1 MFGFRSK
8 RKGPQAEPLAPAV
21 VADATAAAAAPPG
34 RHISLLQQW
43 MSIAG
48 LQQRVIETLASEITR
63 TSDFVETEADSLSM
77 RFQRLADSARQ
88 QTQRVDS
95 LTELA
100 VGIDVE
106 GKMVRIDQVAKL
118 FEGTLSEVVDKI
130 LLLAKDSTDM
140 VFALDSLGTSIRN
153 VGKCNAGIDEINRT
167 LNMLALNARI
177 EGERAGH
184 AGAAF
189 RVVADEV
196 YELSKSTRALAET
209 MKTELKVM
217 TDGITCSHDKLKRV
231 ATVDLS
237 DDILVKERLERLL
250 RALVHRNDG
259 LSHIVADALKESQA
273 ISDDVGGM
281 ITGIQFQDR
290 TKQRLEHVVDTLQVL
305 ANALEEIK
313 SNTAREVP
321 DFVGESA
328 LDTAWIKHLL
338 ARYTMTE
345 MRERFVAQMLDGQ
358 PVDWGDGSTAKDGPS
373 SSGSIELF

>member
-1 MFGFRSK
+1 
-8 RKGPQAEPLAPAV
+8 
-21 VADATAAAAAPPG
+21 
-34 RHISLLQQW
+34 
-43 MSIAG
+43 MSIAS
-48 LQQRVIETLASEITR
+48 LQQRVIETLVCEITR
-63 TSDFVETEADSLSM
+63 TSEFVETEADSLSM
-77 RFQRLADSARQ
+77 RFQRLAESAQQ

-100 VGIDVE
+100 MGIDVE

-118 FEGTLSEVVDKI
+118 FEGTLSEVVAKI
-130 LLLAKDSTDM
+130 LLLSKDSMAM
-140 VFALDSLGTSIRN
+140 VYALDSLGTSIRN
-153 VGKCNAGIDEINRT
+153 VGKCNAGIDDINRN

-189 RVVADEV
+189 RVVANEV
-196 YELSKSTRALAET
+196 YELSKSTRSLAET
-209 MKTELKVM
+209 MKSELKIM
-217 TDGITCSHDKLKRV
+217 TDGIITSHDTLKRV
-231 ATVDLS
+231 ATIDLS
-237 DDILVKERLERLL
+237 DNILVKERLEMLL

-259 LSHIVADALKESQA
+259 LSHIVADALKESHA

-305 ANALEEIK
+305 ATALEEIRC
-313 SNTAREVP
+313 STAQEVP
-321 DFVGESA
+321 DFAGESA

-338 ARYTMTE
+338 GRYTMSE

-358 PVDWGDGSTAKDGPS
+358 PVDWGDGSTVKDGPS
-373 SSGSIELF
+373 SSGSVELF